1 MDSKVSQY
9 QRAVTPTIENSSNS
23 SSVGLRGKILS
34 YSSNTNGIRAR
45 TGPTTSTDR
54 PSFSVNGSFRS
65 ATNSSGLNDITV
77 QGRATASANMSAGGV
92 KGTTQNA
99 DSATAVT
106 YLPRFDLIPIYD
118 EIPADGIIF
127 ARIRNQTDSLVIY
140 RTQEERLR
148 NPERLNLD
156 RRQLEICPQLEQE
169 HRLRLLN
176 YQNNRIRQISN
187 LENLPNL
194 IFLDLYNNQITS
206 LDGPLQTAKGLRVL
220 MAGKNKINEIKNL
233 SGLKK
238 LDVLDLHSNEI
249 KSIEGLDGL
258 TELRV
263 LNLAGNAFFC
273 YSNGKYYSS
282 QIES

>member
-9 QRAVTPTIENSSNS
+9 QRAVTPTIENSTNA
-23 SSVGLRGKILS
+23 SVGLRGKILS
-34 YSSNTNGIRAR
+34 YTSNPNSIRSR
-45 TGPTTSTDR
+45 TGATQSTDR
-54 PSFSVNGSFRS
+54 SSFSANGSFRS
-65 ATNSSGLNDITV
+65 AANSTVLNDITV
-77 QGRATASANMSAGGV
+77 QGRATASTAASTGVV
-92 KGTTQNA
+92 KGPTQAA
-99 DSATAVT
+99 DATAVT

-118 EIPADGIIF
+118 EIPADGVIF
-127 ARIRNQTDSLVIY
+127 ARIRNQPDSLVIY

-263 LNLAGNAFFC
+263 LNLAGNSLFLLKRNPL
-273 YSNGKYYSS
+273 S
-282 QIES
+282 